1 MSENFQ
7 RSGLIDRRNFLKR
20 ASISTATLSAA
31 ALAAPARITAQEKR
45 ALPTVR
51 LGTHSIT
58 RLIAGYNPVGGFSHA
73 TPYLSRHMSEY
84 FTVERTVEFLR
95 HCEELGINAFQF
107 DLCEK
112 GRKVID
118 TLWSGGSKLQFICLH
133 STRPGIAPLHEAVK
147 YRPIAIAHHG
157 GMTDAIFRAGKAQ
170 KVHDF
175 LKEVHDLG
183 LLAGVSSHSPANIA
197 RIEDEGWETD
207 FYMTCFHYL
216 SRTREEMMRE
226 FGAVIFPEPFIESDP
241 ATMTEVM
248 RQIDKPCLGF
258 KILAAGRKCGSQAT
272 VGQAF
277 KFAFDNIKPSDAV
290 IVGMFPRL
298 EDEVQYNV
306 HHTLEHGV
314 T

>member
-1 MSENFQ
+1 MSEN
-7 RSGLIDRRNFLKR
+7 RHKNALIDRRRFLKH
-20 ASISTATLSAA
+20 ASIGTAAVSVAG
-31 ALAAPARITAQEKR
+31 LASPAGVTAQEKR

-51 LGTHSIT
+51 LGAHTIT
-58 RLIAGYNPVGGFSHA
+58 RLITGYNPVGGFSHA
-73 TPYLSRHMSEY
+73 TPYLSRHMREY

-118 TLWSGGSKLQFICLH
+118 ILWSGGSKLQFICLH
-133 STRPGIAPLHEAVK
+133 STRPGIAPLDEAIRYK
-147 YRPIAIAHHG
+147 PIAIAHHG
-157 GMTDAIFRAGKAQ
+157 GVTDGMFRTGKAD

-183 LLAGVSSHSPANIA
+183 LLAGVSSHCPANIA

-216 SRTREEMMRE
+216 SRTREDMMKE
-226 FGAVIFPEPFIESDP
+226 FGAVIFPEPYIESDP
-241 ATMTEVM
+241 VKMTEVI
-248 RQIDKPCLGF
+248 RQVDKPCLAF
-258 KILAAGRKCGSQAT
+258 KILAAGRKCGSQAA

-277 KFAFDNIKPSDAV
+277 KFAFDHIKPGDAV
-290 IVGMFPRL
+290 IVGMFPRY